1 MLGKIESRSRGWQ
14 KMRGVDGIRDTMDL
28 SLSKLRGIVR
38 DGKPGM
44 RQSTVS
50 QRAGDDSDGATTGA
64 GVEGQR
70 MA

>member
-1 MLGKIESRSRGWQ
+1 
-14 KMRGVDGIRDTMDL
+14 MRWLNGIRDTMDL

-64 GVEGQR
+64 GVEGQ
-70 MA
+70 

>member
-1 MLGKIESRSRGWQ
+1 
-14 KMRGVDGIRDTMDL
+14 MRWLDGIRDTMEL

-44 RQSTVS
+44 RQSMVS